1 MAYNASLKKH
11 SFHTSLLFNWLSQ
24 ITNFFYN
31 INIQYV
37 RIIYKCDKETMVKSN
52 YLKILII
59 LILFFFIIPFISS
72 CDQTLIDIFT
82 RINSDC
88 SGTRTVDIAV
98 KTEYLQKSEVVLGQN
113 QSISDKIHE
122 ILKSHLSE
130 DEYKTYEEGDYTHF
144 SSTISFE
151 DINFLQYISI
161 DNFSETPPERFY
173 AKLEKV
179 DYFFHSEYFFE
190 DYIDMKI
197 DETLLAS
204 SDINS
209 DYNRINDLAK
219 ADSNILNIT
228 YQVKFPVK
236 ITSHNADI
244 IGDNNI
250 AIWNIKYGDEKKIY
264 IEGRKTKLLTY
275 FLIVILGIIGLFI
288 IFIIFMLV
296 FSSRRGKK
304 PPPARKPLYSYDNYF
319 KRDRYF
325 NTDDE

>member
-1 MAYNASLKKH
+1 
-11 SFHTSLLFNWLSQ
+11 
-24 ITNFFYN
+24 
-31 INIQYV
+31 
-37 RIIYKCDKETMVKSN
+37 
-52 YLKILII
+52 
-59 LILFFFIIPFISS
+59 
-72 CDQTLIDIFT
+72 
-82 RINSDC
+82 
-88 SGTRTVDIAV
+88 
-98 KTEYLQKSEVVLGQN
+98 SEG
-113 QSISDKIHE
+113 
-122 ILKSHLSE
+122 
-130 DEYKTYEEGDYTHF
+130 EYKTFEEGDYTHF

-296 FSSRRGKK
+296 FSSRRNKK

>member
-1 MAYNASLKKH
+1 MKQTA
-11 SFHTSLLFNWLSQ
+11 
-24 ITNFFYN
+24 NFFYN
-31 INIQYV
+31 INIRYV
-37 RIIYKCDKETMVKSN
+37 RIIYKCDKETMIKSN
-52 YLKILII
+52 YLKILTIFI
-59 LILFFFIIPFISS
+59 LLIFIIPFISS

-82 RINSDC
+82 QINSDY
-88 SGTRTVDIAV
+88 SGTRTIDIAV
-98 KTEYLQKSEVVLGQN
+98 KTEYIQKSKVVLNQN

-122 ILKSHLSE
+122 ILESLLPE
-130 DEYKTYEEGDYTHF
+130 VDEVEYNTFEEEDYTHF

-151 DINFLQYISI
+151 DINFLQHISI

-197 DETLLAS
+197 DEILLTS

-219 ADSNILNIT
+219 ADSSILNIT
-228 YQVKFPVK
+228 YRVKFPVK

-250 AIWNIKYGDEKKIY
+250 AIWNIKYDDEKELY

-296 FSSRRGKK
+296 FSSRRSKK
-304 PPPARKPLYSYDNYF
+304 PPPTRKPLYSYDNYF

>member
-1 MAYNASLKKH
+1 MA
-11 SFHTSLLFNWLSQ
+11 
-24 ITNFFYN
+24 
-31 INIQYV
+31 
-37 RIIYKCDKETMVKSN
+37 KSK

-59 LILFFFIIPFISS
+59 LILFLFIIPFISS
-72 CDQTLIDIFT
+72 CDEALIDIFT
-82 RINSDC
+82 QINSDC
-88 SGTRTVDIAV
+88 SGTRTIDIAV
-98 KTEYLQKSEVVLGQN
+98 KTEYIQKIGVILGQN
-113 QSISDKIHE
+113 QSLIDKIFE
-122 ILKSHLSE
+122 KLPE
-130 DEYKTYEEGDYTHF
+130 GEYKTYEEEGYTHF
-144 SSTISFE
+144 SSTIIFE
-151 DINFLQYISI
+151 DINFLQHISI

-179 DYFFHSEYFFE
+179 DYFFHREYFFE

-228 YQVKFPVK
+228 YQVKLPVK

-296 FSSRRGKK
+296 FSSRRSKK

>member
-1 MAYNASLKKH
+1 M
-11 SFHTSLLFNWLSQ
+11 
-24 ITNFFYN
+24 I
-31 INIQYV
+31 
-37 RIIYKCDKETMVKSN
+37 KSK
-52 YLKILII
+52 YLKILTI
-59 LILFFFIIPFISS
+59 LILFLFMIPFISS
-72 CDQTLIDIFT
+72 CGQTDQTLIDIFT
-82 RINSDC
+82 QVNSDY

-98 KTEYLQKSEVVLGQN
+98 KTEYIQKSDVILGQS

-122 ILKSHLSE
+122 ILESHLPE
-130 DEYKTYEEGDYTHF
+130 GEYNTFEEGDYTHF

-161 DNFSETPPERFY
+161 DNFSETPPERFL
-173 AKLEKV
+173 AKLEIV
-179 DYFFHSEYFFE
+179 PYFFYSKYFFE

-197 DETLLAS
+197 DEILLTS

-209 DYNRINDLAK
+209 DYSRINDLAK

-228 YQVKFPVK
+228 YRVKFPVK

-250 AIWNIKYGDEKKIY
+250 AIWNIKYGDDKELY

-296 FSSRRGKK
+296 FSSRRSKK
-304 PPPARKPLYSYDNYF
+304 PPPTRKPLYSYDNYF
-319 KRDRYF
+319 KRDKYF

>member
-1 MAYNASLKKH
+1 MLVKKH
-11 SFHTSLLFNWLSQ
+11 SFHNSLLFNWLLQ

-31 INIQYV
+31 INIRYV
-37 RIIYKCDKETMVKSN
+37 RIIYKCDKKTMIKSN

-59 LILFFFIIPFISS
+59 FILLIFIIPFISS
-72 CDQTLIDIFT
+72 CDEALIDIFT
-82 RINSDC
+82 QINSDY
-88 SGTRTVDIAV
+88 SGTRTIDIAV
-98 KTEYLQKSEVVLGQN
+98 KTEYLQKGEVILGQN
-113 QSISDKIHE
+113 QSLFDKIFE
-122 ILKSHLSE
+122 NLPE
-130 DEYKTYEEGDYTHF
+130 GEYKTYEEEDYTHF
-144 SSTISFE
+144 SSTINFE
-151 DINFLQYISI
+151 DINFLQHISI
-161 DNFSETPPERFY
+161 DNFSETPSERFY
-173 AKLEKV
+173 AKLEIV
-179 DYFFHSEYFFE
+179 PYFFHSEYFFE

-209 DYNRINDLAK
+209 DYNQINDLAK

-228 YQVKFPVK
+228 YRVKFPVK
-236 ITSHNADI
+236 ITINNADI

-264 IEGRKTKLLTY
+264 IEGKKTKLLTY
-275 FLIVILGIIGLFI
+275 FLIVILCFIGLFI

-296 FSSRRGKK
+296 FSSRRNKK
-304 PPPARKPLYSYDNYF
+304 PPPTRKPLYTYDNYF

>member
-1 MAYNASLKKH
+1 MKQTA
-11 SFHTSLLFNWLSQ
+11 
-24 ITNFFYN
+24 NFFYN
-31 INIQYV
+31 INIRYV
-37 RIIYKCDKETMVKSN
+37 RIIYKCDKETMIKSN
-52 YLKILII
+52 YLKILTIFI
-59 LILFFFIIPFISS
+59 LLIFIIPFISS

-82 RINSDC
+82 QINSDY
-88 SGTRTVDIAV
+88 SGTRTIDIAV
-98 KTEYLQKSEVVLGQN
+98 KTEYIQKSEVVLNQN

-122 ILKSHLSE
+122 ILESHLPEGEYNTFEEE
-130 DEYKTYEEGDYTHF
+130 DYAHF

-151 DINFLQYISI
+151 DINFLQHISI
-161 DNFSETPPERFY
+161 DNFSEAPPERFY

-197 DETLLAS
+197 DEILLTS

-228 YQVKFPVK
+228 YRVKFPVK

-244 IGDNNI
+244 IGDKNI
-250 AIWNIKYGDEKKIY
+250 AIWNIKYGDEKELY

-296 FSSRRGKK
+296 FSSRRSKK
-304 PPPARKPLYSYDNYF
+304 PPPTRKPLYSYDNYF

>member
-72 CDQTLIDIFT
+72 CDEALIDIFT

-88 SGTRTVDIAV
+88 SGIRTVDIAV

-250 AIWNIKYGDEKKIY
+250 AVWNIKYGDEKKIY

>member
-1 MAYNASLKKH
+1 M
-11 SFHTSLLFNWLSQ
+11 
-24 ITNFFYN
+24 I
-31 INIQYV
+31 
-37 RIIYKCDKETMVKSN
+37 KSN

-59 LILFFFIIPFISS
+59 FILLIFIIPFISS
-72 CDQTLIDIFT
+72 CDEALIDIFT
-82 RINSDC
+82 QINSDY
-88 SGTRTVDIAV
+88 SGTRTIDIAV
-98 KTEYLQKSEVVLGQN
+98 KTEYLQKGEAILGQN
-113 QSISDKIHE
+113 QSLFDKIFE
-122 ILKSHLSE
+122 NLPE
-130 DEYKTYEEGDYTHF
+130 GEYKTYEEEDYTHF
-144 SSTISFE
+144 SSTINFE
-151 DINFLQYISI
+151 DINFLRHISI

-197 DETLLAS
+197 DEALLAS

-219 ADSNILNIT
+219 AGSNILNIT

-236 ITSHNADI
+236 IIINNADI

-250 AIWNIKYGDEKKIY
+250 AIWNIKYGDEKKIH
-264 IEGRKTKLLTY
+264 IEGKKTKLLTY
-275 FLIVILGIIGLFI
+275 FLIVILCFIGLFI

-296 FSSRRGKK
+296 FSSRRNKK
-304 PPPARKPLYSYDNYF
+304 PPPTRKPLYTYDNYF

>member
-1 MAYNASLKKH
+1 MTKLK
-11 SFHTSLLFNWLSQ
+11 
-24 ITNFFYN
+24 
-31 INIQYV
+31 
-37 RIIYKCDKETMVKSN
+37 

-59 LILFFFIIPFISS
+59 LILFIFIIPFISS
-72 CDQTLIDIFT
+72 CDQTLIDVFT
-82 RINSDC
+82 RINSNY
-88 SGTRTVDIAV
+88 SGTRTIDIAV
-98 KTEYLQKSEVVLGQN
+98 KTEYIQKSEVVLGQS

-122 ILKSHLSE
+122 ILESHLPDVDGAEYNTFEEE
-130 DEYKTYEEGDYTHF
+130 DHTHF
-144 SSTISFE
+144 SSTIPFDDISF
-151 DINFLQYISI
+151 LPSISI
-161 DNFSETPPERFY
+161 DDLSEFPLN
-173 AKLEKV
+173 AKMEVKKF
-179 DYFFHSEYFFE
+179 FFHNEYYFE

-197 DETLLAS
+197 DEILLDS

-209 DYNRINDLAK
+209 DYNRIDDLAK

-228 YQVKFPVK
+228 YRVKFPVK

-244 IGDNNI
+244 IEDNNT
-250 AIWNIKYGDEKKIY
+250 AVWNIKYGDEKRIY

-304 PPPARKPLYSYDNYF
+304 PPSAKKPLYSYDNYF

>member
-1 MAYNASLKKH
+1 MAK
-11 SFHTSLLFNWLSQ
+11 LS
-24 ITNFFYN
+24 
-31 INIQYV
+31 
-37 RIIYKCDKETMVKSN
+37 

-59 LILFFFIIPFISS
+59 FLFILLIIPLISS
-72 CDQTLIDIFT
+72 CDQTLVDIFT
-82 RINSDC
+82 QINSDY

-98 KTEYLQKSEVVLGQN
+98 KTEYIQKSGVILGQGK
-113 QSISDKIHE
+113 SLSDKILENLPEGEH
-122 ILKSHLSE
+122 
-130 DEYKTYEEGDYTHF
+130 KTFEEEDYTHF

-151 DINFLQYISI
+151 DINFLQHISI

-179 DYFFHSEYFFE
+179 NYFFHDEYFFE

-209 DYNRINDLAK
+209 DYRRIADLAK
-219 ADSNILNIT
+219 ADSNILNVT

-236 ITSHNADI
+236 ITRHNADL

-250 AIWNIKYGDEKKIY
+250 AIWNIKYGDEKKIF
-264 IEGRKTKLLTY
+264 IEGDKTKLLTY
-275 FLIVILGIIGLFI
+275 FLIIILGIIGLFI
-288 IFIIFMLV
+288 IFMILIIV
-296 FSSRRGKK
+296 FSSRRSKK
-304 PPPARKPLYSYDNYF
+304 RPPPRKPLYSYDNYF

-325 NTDDE
+325 DTEDE